1 MALGTLSETVRL
13 GVFPVALC
21 AAIACDLAWRIIP
34 NLVVLALLAGFAALA
49 VAAPIADLP
58 ERLLLAGLVTGVGFA
73 LFAHD
78 ILGAGDA
85 KLAGALTL
93 WLDPAQVP
101 AFMLICAGIA
111 GLLTLGA
118 TLAARAPAAA
128 ALRRAADALPYGVA
142 LAGAGLLLQPFSSL
156 AG

>member
-1 MALGTLSETVRL
+1 MAFSTLSETVRL
-13 GVFPVALC
+13 GLFPLALC

-34 NLVVLALLAGFAALA
+34 NPVVLALLAGFAALA
-49 VAAPIADLP
+49 FAAPMGDLP
-58 ERLLLAGLVTGVGFA
+58 QRLLLAGLVAGIGFA

-85 KLAGALTL
+85 KLAAALTL

-111 GLLTLGA
+111 GMLTLGA
-118 TLAARAPAAA
+118 TLAARTP
-128 ALRRAADALPYGVA
+128 ALRRATDALPYGVA

>member
-1 MALGTLSETVRL
+1 MALSTLSESVRL
-13 GVFPVALC
+13 GLFPLALC

-34 NLVVLALLAGFAALA
+34 NPVVVALLAGFAALA
-49 VAAPIADLP
+49 FATPMGDLT
-58 ERLLLAGLVTGVGFA
+58 ERLLLAGLVAGIGFT

-78 ILGAGDA
+78 VLGAGDA

-111 GLLTLGA
+111 GALTLAA
-118 TLAARAPAAA
+118 TLAARAPA
-128 ALRRAADALPYGVA
+128 LRSATDALPYGVA